1 MNKLPFEAVIFD
13 HDGTL
18 VDTASPDI
26 RAWELLYQ
34 EVGARFSLEHWAETA
49 AGYAAGYETLLAEL
63 GRGSNHAM
71 TRAALRQRLEE
82 LWGLTFKR
90 VELLPG
96 VDDLL
101 AQLRLAGF
109 WLGVASASD
118 RKWVDHWLSQFNLL
132 PYFETITT
140 IEDVSH
146 NKPAPDLYLAAA
158 AQLGVDPTDCLVFED
173 SPTGIRAARA
183 AGMTVVAVPNI
194 ATKNLNLSQAHA
206 IVPGLQKV
214 TVAWIKRIAD
224 CRG

>member
-26 RAWELLYQ
+26 KAWELLYQ
-34 EVGARFSLEHWAETA
+34 EVGAPFSLEHWAETA

-63 GRGSNHAM
+63 SRGSAVS
-71 TRAALRQRLEE
+71 RKALRQRLEE

-109 WLGVASASD
+109 RLGVASASD
-118 RKWVDHWLSQFNLL
+118 RRWVDHWLSQFSLL

-183 AGMTVVAVPNI
+183 AGMMVGAVPNI

-206 IVPGLQKV
+206 IVPGLQNV
-214 TVAWIKRIAD
+214 TVAWIEQIAD
-224 CRG
+224 CQG